1 MIYYLMHAGTPLAV
15 INIDAAGHLTDVGRD
30 LPEPDRMPLRY
41 KNLKNGLSRW
51 WEERAVP
58 ASRHGMTDFFI
69 AQGYSGPLD
78 YLVKNLGL
86 SLTDQYWIYPID
98 APLTWAKINLYEND
112 FRADQ
117 IEISKDRP
125 DEEIP
130 AYTANSTLQGD
141 IEKTWVIMNGIRTLI
156 KGNTD
161 HRSSESLNEVLASE
175 IYRLQGYDNY
185 TPYQL
190 IKIDGKEYD
199 FGCFC
204 PAFTSLDKEFVS
216 AYDLISSEP
225 KANNVSYFEHFVRLA
240 VKNGADED
248 QLRRDLDMQILC
260 DFILSGYD
268 RHLNNLGLLRDPKT
282 LRFERLAPIFDS
294 GGALFAGKEL
304 PTSRKELLHVKTN
317 SFASQESKLLSYV
330 RDKNTLDVSRLPS
343 PEWVRSLYEKDSQQS
358 TQRIQAI
365 VTAYEQKAE
374 ILCDLQ
380 CGKDPF
386 RERFAAGKGVTE
398 G

>member
-41 KNLKNGLSRW
+41 KNVKNGLSRW

-69 AQGYSGPLD
+69 AQGYNGPLD

-204 PAFTSLDKEFVS
+204 AAFTSLDKEFVS
-216 AYDLISSEP
+216 AYDLITSEP
-225 KANNVSYFEHFVRLA
+225 KANDVSYFEHFVRLA

-358 TQRIQAI
+358 EQRIQAI

-374 ILCDLQ
+374 ILSDLQ

-386 RERFAAGKGVTE
+386 REQFAAGKGVTE